1 MLYADISHSCHS
13 FVSFL
18 QYNNVVIENTQPSH
32 CNICKELADYLSNRF
47 KYQVC
52 MQAKQSI
59 QIIVVSKAI
68 RDHFIQFFNY
78 LGEQTGA

>member
-1 MLYADISHSCHS
+1 
-13 FVSFL
+13 
-18 QYNNVVIENTQPSH
+18 
-32 CNICKELADYLSNRF
+32 
-47 KYQVC
+47 